1 MKNPTTLF
9 IFSVCLSLS
18 TLISACG
25 PLTSVPD
32 SACGASG
39 SVPATWVSGSRLS
52 PQVRIVHTWIDHN
65 NGTPYCLTEFALG
78 TAVGPNV
85 ILTHD
90 HLNIQP
96 KGRESETMTFTAPA
110 GQEFTLSM
118 SGLTLRPID
127 AGTLIIYLPNYV
139 SLGAA
144 ALGDQNTLSQL
155 AEGEWLQVDYWD
167 DLNQCF
173 VQGNFQIQRLE
184 NGVATLADP
193 HLVIR
198 AGDSGGGIYVDGK
211 LIGNTWARYVDPTD
225 GRPLGE
231 FDIALLPTAAMR
243 LLQPQQALHQVGQF
257 LLRQAELLAADFH
270 PLAEG
275 SSVAP
280 RPSE

>member
-9 IFSVCLSLS
+9 IFFLCLSLS
-18 TLISACG
+18 TSISACG
-25 PLTSVPD
+25 PLTSAPD
-32 SACGASG
+32 SGCGTSG
-39 SVPATWVSGSRLS
+39 SVAATWASGARPS
-52 PQVRIVHTWIDHN
+52 PRVRIEHTWTVHN
-65 NGTPYCLTEFALG
+65 NGKALCLTEFALG

-85 ILTHD
+85 ILTHNHFD
-90 HLNIQP
+90 RQP
-96 KGRESETMTFTAPA
+96 KGRESETMTFATPA
-110 GQEFTLSM
+110 GQEFTLST
-118 SGLTLRPID
+118 SDLTLIPID

-144 ALGDQNTLSQL
+144 ALGDQTNLNQL

-167 DLNQCF
+167 DLNQGI
-173 VQGNFQIQRLE
+173 VQGTFQIQRLE
-184 NGVATLADP
+184 NGVATLVDP

-198 AGDSGGGIYVDGK
+198 AGDSGGGIFVDGK

-257 LLRQAELLAADFH
+257 LLRQAELLAAGFH

-275 SSVAP
+275 SSVAH
-280 RPSE
+280 RLSE